1 MVKTDFTKQKIRE
14 KQLKLR
20 ETLWPGLDEK
30 RLWLRKRQDGF
41 TTMPRTMPIML
52 KIMDSLSKG
61 LPVSSTYLEIWCRA
75 FDECFVTLNNQQNV
89 AFHAGFSGQR
99 ALQTWKKRVH
109 ILSELGF
116 IDIKSGPSGEISYV
130 LILNP
135 YDVIKKHYEN
145 KHPGIPQDMYNALS
159 ARAIEIGAT
168 DLG

>member
-1 MVKTDFTKQKIRE
+1 
-14 KQLKLR
+14 
-20 ETLWPGLDEK
+20 
-30 RLWLRKRQDGF
+30 
-41 TTMPRTMPIML
+41 ML

-109 ILSELGF
+109 VLSKLGF

-135 YDVIKKHYEN
+135 YDVIKKHYED